1 MKKGI
6 LFAAL
11 TAILFVT
18 LEPVSALI
26 KEDVTPFAITLWR
39 FIIGSVMMLPFA
51 IMKIKKEQIK
61 ITGKDIALIGLLGA
75 FVICLSM
82 IALQMGVKEAG
93 KEAAP
98 LIAIIFSSNSIFTIV
113 FSVFILKDKITSNK
127 IIALVLG
134 VIGVVLCADFSLGAN
149 ITSVLFAVFAS
160 LSFSLYTV
168 LSKKFMKKFSGIIQ
182 TSFGFLLGSMVLLV
196 FLLVMG
202 AATGD
207 PAYAIVP
214 SAIGPDVVINLV
226 YLGIFV
232 TGLGYLFYF
241 KAMEH
246 GGAIMASLAFFIKPI
261 LTPFVSLII
270 VPDAKLSWQMF
281 AAVACIALASYFA
294 TYRKQKN

>member
-18 LEPVSALI
+18 LEPVSKLI
-26 KEDVTPFAITLWR
+26 ANDVTPFAITLWR

-51 IMKIKKEQIK
+51 IMKIKKEKIK
-61 ITGKDIALIGLLGA
+61 ITPKDVLLIGILGV
-75 FVICLSM
+75 FIVCLSM
-82 IALQMGVKEAG
+82 IALQVGVKKADSP
-93 KEAAP
+93 A
-98 LIAIIFSSNSIFTIV
+98 LIAIIFSSNSIFTIL
-113 FSVFILKDKITSNK
+113 FSLFILKDKLTLNK
-127 IIALVLG
+127 VIALVLG
-134 VIGVVLCADFSLGAN
+134 VIGVLFCADFSSGTNLV
-149 ITSVLFAVFAS
+149 SVAYAVFAA

-168 LSKKFMKKFSGIIQ
+168 LSKKFTKKFGGIIQ
-182 TSFGFLLGSMVLLV
+182 TSFGFLLGSIVLLV
-196 FLLVMG
+196 FLLIMG
-202 AATGD
+202 SATGD
-207 PAYAIVP
+207 AAYTIMP
-214 SAIGPDVVINLV
+214 SVISTNVVLNLV

-270 VPDAKLSWQMF
+270 VPDAELSWKMF
-281 AAVACIALASYFA
+281 AAVACIVAASYFA
-294 TYRKQKN
+294 TYYKKKSN